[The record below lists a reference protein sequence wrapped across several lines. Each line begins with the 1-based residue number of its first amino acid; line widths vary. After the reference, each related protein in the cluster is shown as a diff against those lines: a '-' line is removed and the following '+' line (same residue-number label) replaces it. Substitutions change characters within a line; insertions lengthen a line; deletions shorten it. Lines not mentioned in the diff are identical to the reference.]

1 MNQLTKLLLLF
12 TISFFPFLPVSPV
25 SENQMITL
33 AQKPEPAYAKWG
45 RLAMKET
52 KAKYPNAQIIDYL
65 HIGKT
70 TSESIETEKFKLWMK
85 ENKREYGVFVNISFD
100 SATQRVIKMTFIETE
115 R

>member
-1 MNQLTKLLLLF
+1 MNQFIKFLIFF
-12 TISFFPFLPVSPV
+12 TVSFFPFLPVSPF
-25 SENQMITL
+25 SKNQVITF

-45 RLAMKET
+45 RLAMEET

-70 TSESIETEKFKLWMK
+70 TSQSIETEKFKLWMK

-100 SATQRVIKMTFIETE
+100 TATQRVIKMTFIETE